1 MMVYYGLLLYFM
13 LEYIRP
19 GSYVPAL
26 NALHLNSIVPVTVLL
41 GALLR
46 KGEVKVSKALSSMN
60 ARWVLYLL
68 FLMVISGLTCDVKM
82 YALLKFEAV
91 IGYFFIFLVIK
102 KEVYD
107 LNRMK
112 GVLATLVFVH
122 LVVGA
127 LTPEMFSGDGERHY
141 IASGSFLGDGNDFA
155 LSVNIAVPFCLF
167 LMLEAQSV
175 TKKLFYGGTLAVLVL
190 AVVATQSRGGILALA
205 FVGFYYWVKHDRKI
219 LGVIGIAIVVAFILV
234 VAPPQFFDRMETLT
248 QTGEKM
254 EGSAQGRILAWTSA
268 VRMAADHPFLGV
280 GAGHFPVKYGAE
292 YPPEGYRKNAI
303 PWQTAHSS
311 YFLLLGELGI
321 PGIIFLLGLIVSNL
335 VAGERTLRKAKPRSP
350 NSDMTSRNLVIALNA
365 SLIAFMVGGA
375 FLSGTY
381 YPHIYLLAALLECGR
396 DICLKSFV
404 AETVAHGSVNAVPL
418 AYRGAKT

>member
-1 MMVYYGLLLYFM
+1 MMVYYGLLLYFV

-41 GALLR
+41 GSLIK
-46 KGEVKVSKALSSMN
+46 KGEVKASKALSSMN
-60 ARWVLYLL
+60 ARWIWYLL
-68 FLMVISGLTCDVKM
+68 FLMVISGLTCDVKT
-82 YALLKFEAV
+82 YALMKFEAV
-91 IGYFFIFLVIK
+91 IGYFFIFLVLK

-107 LNRMK
+107 LGRMK

-141 IASGSFLGDGNDFA
+141 IASGSFLGDGNDFS

-167 LMLEAQSV
+167 LMLESQSV

-205 FVGFYYWVKHDRKI
+205 SVGFYYWLKHDRKI
-219 LGVIGIAIVVAFILV
+219 LGVIGIVIVVAFILA

-268 VRMAADHPFLGV
+268 IRMAIDHPFIGV

-292 YPPEGYRKNAI
+292 YRPEGFGINEV

-311 YFLLLGELGI
+311 YFLVLGELGI

-335 VAGERTLRKAKPRSP
+335 VAGERTLRKTKPRLP
-350 NSDMTSRNLVIALNA
+350 NSNVTSRNLVIALNA
-365 SLIAFMVGGA
+365 SLVAFIVGGA
-375 FLSGTY
+375 FLSGFY

-396 DICLKSFV
+396 DICLKSFT
-404 AETVAHGSVNAVPL
+404 AETVSRSSVSAVPI
-418 AYRGAKT
+418 AYRGAHI